1 MKRILLFVAAIAGL
15 ISAASC
21 QQEKL
26 EVVEGNKVAYSVKVP
41 ESLQTKAN
49 AEDYILNYEVYRA
62 ADVDDSEASAV
73 YEGTATFNGGIANF
87 DLEFVKNQNFVVL
100 FWAQTYELQSNTES
114 PMYNIADLRKVQ
126 LVNCGASNNANAA
139 VFAGKDEVVN
149 CASTNAGEIKLVRPI
164 SQLNIYTTKES
175 LSFGTG
181 INLIQSSVTVSGLY
195 ASYNVAEGGAVVT
208 DATETYEYSLADVPA
223 TADEDKYAYVAMN
236 YIGFATNDGSSI
248 SVDFTIQTSESNP
261 IIHNVENV
269 PVKPNYRTNIVG
281 NLLTGTTDYNVTLD
295 TEWGGFV
302 VGVRDAEELQ
312 NAIDNATVGTTTV
325 ITFINDIN
333 GDVNILQRADVNL
346 VINGKGYKYDG
357 KITVD
362 GNNRN
367 DGRETLLLTNIN
379 FETSY
384 SRDTK
389 EDEWTFINSTK
400 TNNYSHNV
408 TIDNCTFKNT
418 VDGNY
423 RVGAVNFKTTYN
435 FIMSDCTANNMHSL
449 LQLQS
454 VDNENV
460 LVENVTVDNCKNGV
474 AFGTTVSPVLKNSTI
489 NAIEYGVRADGDG
502 RNCNLTLENTTVTA
516 KQPVIVRKVN
526 NPSYKYTANLI
537 NVTLNTEENF
547 EVIFTNGSDDAAYL
561 SPNGQWAVSG
571 ADDYSVYPRDYLG
584 EPVVEDGVKVS
595 GVLVNSNNYYIS
607 NANGFK
613 WLATKPAHY
622 FAGKTINLTAD
633 INFNY
638 ENLKPINFGVNGDIT
653 GVVFDGQNHTLSCIM
668 SYEYVPAW
676 SNYNDNQALFNGK
689 VDIKNLKVDYAG
701 VYGRGYAG
709 VIGGTIYGSLENC
722 HVSNSG
728 VEGYYWQAGALV
740 GQYCGGSIKNCSVTG
755 THVNSYAA
763 VGALV
768 GLMGDTSGAY
778 GVRVFENCTVTGC
791 EVRSSGSL
799 GEYYD
804 NSFGVVAGWIDD
816 GINVKVS
823 NCTFNNNVYVTD
835 RNTGA
840 TAELPICGKYPEG
853 ALSNE

>member
-1 MKRILLFVAAIAGL
+1 MKKFIYSAAAMAL
-15 ISAASC
+15 AFFAASC
-21 QQEKL
+21 QQENL
-26 EVVEGNKVAYSVKVP
+26 EPVATGNTVTYTVQVP
-41 ESLQTKAN
+41 DAIATKALGDDLN
-49 AEDYILNYEVYRA
+49 AVNQVYYQVYRA
-62 ADVDDSEASAV
+62 GEVVDTTKRFVYDGYAEVNAS
-73 YEGTATFNGGIANF
+73 F

-100 FWAQTYELQSNTES
+100 FWAQNEDLQMFDIT
-114 PMYNIADLRKVQ
+114 DLRKVT
-126 LVNCGASNNANAA
+126 LTTPGYSNNANAQ
-139 VFAGKDEVVN
+139 VFAGSDTVTN
-149 CASTNAGEIKLVRPI
+149 CNSAVGGKVRLTRPI
-164 SQLNIYTTKES
+164 SQLNIFTTKES
-175 LSFGTG
+175 LTFGNKQ
-181 INLIQSSVTVSGLY
+181 ISLSQSTVTVDGLY
-195 ASYNVAEGGAVVT
+195 TTYNVAAGDAVVT
-208 DATETYEYSLADVPA
+208 PTTAKFTYDDAAVPA
-223 TADEDKYAYVAMN
+223 TQDTDPYAYVAMN
-236 YIGFATNDGSSI
+236 YVGFAPNASTTVQ
-248 SVDFTIQTSESNP
+248 VDFTITTSEG
-261 IIHNVENV
+261 NVSHSVSSV

-302 VGVRDAEELQ
+302 VGVRNAEELQ

-460 LVENVTVDNCKNGV
+460 LVESVTVDNCKNGV

-537 NVTLNTEENF
+537 NVTLNTAENF
-547 EVIFTNGSDDAAYL
+547 EVIFTNGSDDADYL
-561 SPNGQWAVSG
+561 SPNGQWTVSG

-638 ENLKPINFGVNGDIT
+638 ENLKPINF
-653 GVVFDGQNHTLSCIM
+653 
-668 SYEYVPAW
+668 
-676 SNYNDNQALFNGK
+676 
-689 VDIKNLKVDYAG
+689 
-701 VYGRGYAG
+701 
-709 VIGGTIYGSLENC
+709 
-722 HVSNSG
+722 
-728 VEGYYWQAGALV
+728 
-740 GQYCGGSIKNCSVTG
+740 
-755 THVNSYAA
+755 
-763 VGALV
+763 
-768 GLMGDTSGAY
+768 
-778 GVRVFENCTVTGC
+778 
-791 EVRSSGSL
+791 
-799 GEYYD
+799 
-804 NSFGVVAGWIDD
+804 
-816 GINVKVS
+816 
-823 NCTFNNNVYVTD
+823 
-835 RNTGA
+835 
-840 TAELPICGKYPEG
+840 
-853 ALSNE
+853 